1 MEFITGLVAGTV
13 FGVIWSYFLS
23 TINFKDVLTN
33 LPGMKQS
40 IAKNAARC
48 KKYKANPTAY
58 KRCTGG
64 VCLNC
69 TSGPCPNGR
78 GEPNTLAEMER
89 CLYA

>member
-1 MEFITGLVAGTV
+1 MELVTGIVAGTV
-13 FGVIWSYFLS
+13 IGVIWSYYLS
-23 TINFKDVLTN
+23 SINLIEAVSN
-33 LPGMKQS
+33 LPILKQS
-40 IAKNAARC
+40 IAKNADRC
-48 KKYKANPTAY
+48 KKYKTNPTAY

-64 VCLNC
+64 VCRNC